1 MVSDN
6 MIIYWGKN
14 ERKLG
19 VGLHKSLY
27 IFYMVCVK
35 DTNKSGFS
43 SLSHRYSY
51 IYYCIMVSEILQ

>member
-6 MIIYWGKN
+6 MIIHWGKN

-35 DTNKSGFS
+35 ETLISQV
-43 SLSHRYSY
+43 LVVYRTQ
-51 IYYCIMVSEILQ
+51 V

>member
-6 MIIYWGKN
+6 MIIHWGKN

-27 IFYMVCVK
+27 IFYIVCVK
-35 DTNKSGFS
+35 DTRKSGFS
-43 SLSHRYSY
+43 SLSHTSIATY
-51 IYYCIMVSEILQ
+51 IIV